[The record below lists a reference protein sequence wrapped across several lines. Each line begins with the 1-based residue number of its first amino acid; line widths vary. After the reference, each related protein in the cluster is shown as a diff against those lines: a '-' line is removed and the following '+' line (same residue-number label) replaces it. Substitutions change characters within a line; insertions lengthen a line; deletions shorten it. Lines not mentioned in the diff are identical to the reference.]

1 MRINEI
7 VSLQERINL
16 RGLIGKYKPKAKNQN
31 TKSAAKPAES
41 KLAQAQVQARKPL
54 PKPKPLV
61 LPKTPPKPFNSH
73 KTLKK
78 VVAPKQNRTLNNNPN
93 MQGNSFL
100 KPLPQNIISTR
111 DSMDMNLYRKMELI
125 KGQAQKNGI
134 DSKMSN
140 REIDSKS
147 RGI

>member
-7 VSLQERINL
+7 VSLQERAHL
-16 RGLIGKYKPKAKNQN
+16 RGLTGKYKPKAKKQN
-31 TKSAAKPAES
+31 AKSAAKAATP
-41 KLAQAQVQARKPL
+41 KLAQAPARKPL
-54 PKPKPLV
+54 SKPKPIALH
-61 LPKTPPKPFNSH
+61 KTPPKPFNSQ

-78 VVAPKQNRTLNNNPN
+78 VVAPRQNRALNNNPN

-100 KPLPQNIISTR
+100 KPVPQNIISTR
-111 DSMDMNLYRKMELI
+111 DSVDMDLYQKMELI

-134 DSKMSN
+134 DPKMSN

-147 RGI
+147 RGL